1 MGWGPVKPALVK
13 KLISLLDIS
22 GAEADKTKGRIEEV
36 LHIGLGEPL
45 AARTL
50 PRNEKIDN
58 IWFFRHF
65 IFFVH

>member
-50 PRNEKIDN
+50 PRNEK
-58 IWFFRHF
+58 
-65 IFFVH
+65 